1 MAKNKNTFPV
11 SFFNSNLI
19 TIISISLVL
28 FLMGIFFI
36 VGLTSHDLSVY
47 MKEELSLSIMLKDD
61 IKESDIRQMQRE
73 LSLLPFIKSAKYI
86 SKAEAAREMADE
98 LGEDPESFLGFNP
111 LLASIEVK
119 LKSEYTHAD
128 SLKIVE
134 KKLTASSNV
143 SNLIYQKDM
152 MNLVNRNVRQIAII
166 LIIAISV
173 LVLISFA
180 LISNTIRLL
189 IYSRRFL
196 IYTMRLVGATPGFIR
211 KPFIKY
217 SIINGLLASILAILM
232 LSAALYYVEAG
243 LTGLVQILD
252 WRKAAVVF
260 AAVLVAGLLIS
271 LTAAYFAV
279 NRYLRMERG
288 KLYYI

>member
-1 MAKNKNTFPV
+1 
-11 SFFNSNLI
+11 
-19 TIISISLVL
+19 
-28 FLMGIFFI
+28 MGVFFI
-36 VGLTSHDLSVY
+36 VGLTGHDLSVY
-47 MKEELSLSIMLKDD
+47 MKENLSLSVYMKDD

-73 LSLLPFIKSAKYI
+73 LSRLPFIKSTRYI
-86 SKAEAAREMADE
+86 SKAEAAREMAGE
-98 LGEDPESFLGFNP
+98 LGENPESFLGFNP
-111 LLASIEVK
+111 FLASIEVK

-134 KKLTASSNV
+134 KRLTASNNV
-143 SNLIYQKDM
+143 SSLIYQKDM
-152 MNLVNRNVRQIAII
+152 MNIVNRNVPQIAFI
-166 LIIAISV
+166 LTVTICI

-217 SIINGLLASILAILM
+217 SIINGLIASLLAILM
-232 LSAALYYVEAG
+232 LAATLYYVEAG
-243 LTGLVQILD
+243 LTGLVQISD
-252 WRKAAVVF
+252 WRKYVAVF
-260 AAVLVAGLLIS
+260 AAVLVSGILIS
-271 LTAAYFAV
+271 MIAAYFAV

>member
-19 TIISISLVL
+19 AIISISLAL
-28 FLMGIFFI
+28 FMMGVFFI

-47 MKEELSLSIMLKDD
+47 LRENLSLSLVLKDSLKD
-61 IKESDIRQMQRE
+61 AEIRQMQRE
-73 LSLLPFIKSAKYI
+73 LNVLPFIKSTKYI
-86 SKAEAAREMADE
+86 SKAEAAKEMAEE
-98 LGEDPESFLGFNP
+98 LGEDPQDFLGFNP
-111 LLASIEVK
+111 FLASIEVK
-119 LKSEYTHAD
+119 LKSEYTHTD

-152 MNLVNRNVRQIAII
+152 MNIVNRNVRQIALILGGAIII
-166 LIIAISV
+166 LA
-173 LVLISFA
+173 LISFA
-180 LISNTIRLL
+180 IIGNTVRLL

-217 SIINGLLASILAILM
+217 SIINGLFASVLAILM
-232 LSAALYYVEAG
+232 LTAALYFLE
-243 LTGLVQILD
+243 TGLGLGQILTRHD
-252 WRKAAVVF
+252 FVFVF
-260 AAVLVAGLLIS
+260 AALLVADILIS
-271 LTAAYFAV
+271 LIAAYLAV
-279 NRYLRMERG
+279 NKYLRMERG